1 MRPRVLVL
9 DPDTSSRLAL
19 VSSLRA
25 LFQVLPQ
32 DSSQPALRRVRTDQ
46 PALVL
51 VVLGPRRDPRA
62 LRTCRVIKT
71 DARAPLLGVVDPWGR
86 ADADALLEIEADGL
100 WRGATDDHVGAW
112 AMEILQGLCPKWE
125 RPLRRSFLRRLFRR

>member
-1 MRPRVLVL
+1 VL
-9 DPDTSSRLAL
+9 A
-19 VSSLRA
+19 
-25 LFQVLPQ
+25 Q

-86 ADADALLEIEADGL
+86 ANAEALLEIDADGV
-100 WRGATDDHVGAW
+100 WRGRMDDQIGAW
-112 AMEILQGLCPKWE
+112 ALEILGGLRPTWE
-125 RPLRRSFLRRLFRR
+125 RPLRRGLLRRLLSRR